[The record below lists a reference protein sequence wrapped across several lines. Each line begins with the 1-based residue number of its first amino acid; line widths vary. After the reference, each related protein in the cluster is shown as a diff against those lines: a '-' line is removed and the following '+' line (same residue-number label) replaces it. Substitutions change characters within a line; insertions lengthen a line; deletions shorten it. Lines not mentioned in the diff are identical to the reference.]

1 MKDLPI
7 DDEVI
12 SISRTALDTRAPV
25 DERYDA
31 TAQVAKTVAPAVPR
45 FDRSMIVKA
54 AVDAHRLTERLN
66 RQSLPGR
73 PKSGNPDVYGIF
85 KYHDYLRRPAPMGFT
100 ELRAILQHNPVTSS
114 IMFTF
119 SRWVSRMAKPVQ
131 EDYESGFRI
140 KLRGPRRRLS
150 EGERQRVEWLERFV
164 MNCGAEFDPFKR
176 ELLERD
182 DLIGYLKKSTLDTL
196 ALDAMPTEII
206 RTPSGRIH
214 GWAHVDGATVYLAP
228 KEGLEPDAVPP
239 PNADPERLPDPE
251 WVKAVEATGDGTTVT
266 QWFGYDEI
274 LYRPRN
280 PRPDVYGEG
289 YGISESELIM
299 RVITGFINLLNYNQ
313 KAYEDNHIPQGF
325 LQLWGDFKQDDVEDF
340 KAEWAAMVAGV
351 SNAWRLPLLVSE
363 KGKEAGANFIKT
375 GVEVTEMHFIK
386 GTLMYVGLE
395 CAMRG
400 IDPEEINFESF
411 SSKTSS
417 LSDGSIEAKLINS
430 KNKGFYPLLQHHE
443 AYLNQILQAVDPD
456 AYLEWTGFISAKDA
470 WERDAKALTFGE
482 LRERQGLPLSGI
494 ELLDSAPIDP
504 TMQSVYLQA
513 MGQQMQGFAGESLEG
528 MPPELQQQLAQGGW
542 PPANEEGEEGEV
554 AEQDADD
561 QESDNEAEDADGP
574 TGSFQKLR
582 DALLLD
588 GHE

>member
-7 DDEVI
+7 NDEI
-12 SISRTALDTRAPV
+12 MNISRTAMDPRAPT

-31 TAQVAKTVAPAVPR
+31 GVEVAKAVAPAAAR
-45 FDRSMIVKA
+45 GERSMLIKA
-54 AVDAHRLTERLN
+54 ALDTYRMTEQRLG
-66 RQSLPGR
+66 RQPLPGQPR
-73 PKSGNPDVYGIF
+73 SGGPDVYGVF
-85 KYHDYLRRPAPMGFT
+85 RYHDYLRRPAPMGFH
-100 ELRAILQHNPVTSS
+100 ELRSILQHNPVTSS
-114 IMFTF
+114 IMWTF
-119 SRWVSRMAKPVQ
+119 GRWVARMAKPVT

-140 KLRGPRRRLS
+140 KLRGRRYLS
-150 EGERQRVEWLERFV
+150 EPERRRVEWLERYI
-164 MNCGAEFDPFKR
+164 MNCGAEFDPFR
-176 ELLERD
+176 RDLLERD
-182 DLIGYLKKSTLDTL
+182 DFITYLRKSTLDTL

-214 GWAHVDGATVYLAP
+214 GWAHIDGATVFLAP
-228 KEGLEPDAVPP
+228 KHGLESNTPP
-239 PNADPERLPDPE
+239 PANADPDRTPDPE
-251 WVKAVEATGDGTTVT
+251 WVKAVEASGDGTTVT

-299 RVITGFINLLNYNQ
+299 RIITGFINLLNYNI

-325 LQLWGDFKQDDVEDF
+325 LQLWGDFKQDDMEDF

-351 SNAWRLPLLVSE
+351 SNAWRLPLLISE
-363 KGKEAGANFIKT
+363 RGKDAGANFVKT

-430 KNKGFYPLLQHHE
+430 KNKGFYPLLQHFE
-443 AYLNQILQAVDPD
+443 AYLNQILQVVEPD
-456 AYLEWTGFISAKDA
+456 AYLEWAGFISPKDA
-470 WERDAKALTFGE
+470 WERDSKALTYGE
-482 LRERQGLPLSGI
+482 LRHRQGLPLSGI
-494 ELLDSAPIDP
+494 ELLDNAPIDA

-513 MGQQMQGFAGESLEG
+513 AGQQMQGFGGESLEG
-528 MPPELQQQLAQGGW
+528 MPPEMAGGW
-542 PPANEEGEEGEV
+542 PPAERPTETPEGGQVEI
-554 AEQDADD
+554 
-561 QESDNEAEDADGP
+561 EAPQPPQG
-574 TGSFQKLR
+574 
-582 DALLLD
+582 
-588 GHE
+588 